1 MSQLPERPTYT
12 RGQVYAAL
20 KRYWGYSSLRPG
32 QDEAVRSILRGKDSL
47 VVMPTGGGKSLC
59 YQLPAATM
67 GRLCVVIS
75 PLIALMKDQV
85 DGLTASGYPAA
96 AMHSTLGP
104 DELAQIERDCLA
116 GRTCLLYASAK
127 RMASPR
133 FRQFITRCGLAAIV
147 VDEAHCISQW
157 GHDFVPEYR
166 QLSNLR
172 AIFPGV
178 SIHAFTA
185 TATPRVQTDIC
196 RQLCLS
202 DPAVLVGSFDRPN
215 LRYHV
220 VQRVRPERV
229 DWQARKRGR
238 EPELAHVE
246 QIAEILKGRQGGDSG
261 AAIVYCLKRADTETI
276 ASELTRRG
284 IVARA
289 YHAGLDPAERHDVQD
304 AFVNEH
310 LHVVVATV
318 AFGMGI
324 DRGDVRCV
332 IHANSPK
339 TIESFQQETGRA
351 GRDGLPAECHLLFD
365 ADEDGDSWRFLI
377 GRSAGAIEDS
387 KLAAA
392 VEREQLVLLNDMLGF
407 AGDASTCRHRRL
419 VEYFGQ
425 TYARAYCGACDVC
438 DAAIRR
444 APHPVIAALIRD
456 TLILT
461 GSAADLAVEVAMGEA
476 TPRVVEAGLH
486 ATEPFGVLRSMG
498 PRTVTAMV
506 DEFMK
511 AVDGAGA
518 GGVSSEA
525 LAQWRFACL
534 ATRSVS
540 PRASR
545 ARHQLDDH
553 QQFLM
558 DHLRMVRSRIAKR
571 MGKSPSAIFDETTLM
586 ALIVRLPED
595 RQELS
600 EVGGLSRA
608 KIEAFGEEL
617 LAALRSRPAEKDD

>member
-1 MSQLPERPTYT
+1 MSSHTERPIYT
-12 RGQVYAAL
+12 RGQVFATL

-32 QDEAVRSILRGKDSL
+32 QDEAVRAILRGRDSL

-67 GRLCVVIS
+67 GRLCVVVS

-96 AMHSTLGP
+96 AMHSTLDPG
-104 DELAQIERDCLA
+104 ELSQIERDCLS
-116 GRTCLLYASAK
+116 GRICLLYASAK

-133 FRQFITRCGLAAIV
+133 FRQLLMRCGLAAII

-166 QLSNLR
+166 QLAGVR
-172 AIFPGV
+172 EAFAGV

-185 TATPRVQTDIC
+185 TATPRVQQDIC
-196 RQLCLS
+196 RQLALN
-202 DPAVLVGSFDRPN
+202 DPSVMVGSFDRPN

-220 VQRVRPERV
+220 VQRAKSETM
-229 DWQARKRGR
+229 DWRSRRKGA
-238 EPELAHVE
+238 EPQLAHVE
-246 QIAEILKGRQGGDSG
+246 QIADILRGRQGGDHG

-276 ASELTRRG
+276 ATELTRRG

-289 YHAGLDPAERHDVQD
+289 YHAGLDAQERHDVQD

-324 DRGDVRCV
+324 DRSDVRCV

-365 ADEDGDSWRFLI
+365 ADEDGDSWRYLI
-377 GRSAGAIEDS
+377 GRSAAGIDDA

-392 VEREQLVLLNDMLGF
+392 VEREQQHLLRDMLAF
-407 AGDASTCRHRRL
+407 ASDAQNCRHRRL

-425 TYARAYCGACDVC
+425 SYGRQYCGACDVC
-438 DAAIRR
+438 SAAIRR
-444 APHPVIAALIRD
+444 APHPVLAAITLDAIAQAGG
-456 TLILT
+456 TL
-461 GSAADLAVEVAMGEA
+461 DLAAQVALGDA

-486 ATEPFGVLRSMG
+486 QSMQFGVLHALG
-498 PRTVTAMV
+498 QRTVAAMFEEV
-506 DEFMK
+506 AAAMQQS
-511 AVDGAGA
+511 
-518 GGVSSEA
+518 GGSA
-525 LAQWRFACL
+525 LEGESLAAWRFACL
-534 ATRSVS
+534 AA
-540 PRASR
+540 RAGTARPTR

-571 MGKSPSAIFDETTLM
+571 LGKSPSALFDETTLM
-586 ALIVRLPED
+586 ALVVRLPSD
-595 RQELS
+595 SQELS
-600 EVGGLSRA
+600 EVSGLSRA
-608 KIEAFGEEL
+608 KIQAFGDEL
-617 LAALRSRPAEKDD
+617 LDALRSRPAEKED